1 MKSKLNKTV
10 TAYTLLMLIV
20 FPLFMVHSYYDI
32 QTVKMYLYQIS
43 TLVCAALTILIAAVY
58 IVRDKDIRTAFI
70 SGLKPCNIRKSIKLT
85 DIFAVFFL
93 IAILI
98 STFSSEWVYEAFW
111 GNMARFQGGY
121 MMMLFVL
128 SYFMVS
134 RYYVP
139 RRWHFDLML
148 LAGIIQCGWAVIDYF
163 GMSPVGFDQSTG
175 FSSTIGNIDVLTAME
190 VMFVGVASVLYISET
205 DRDRTANLRSVY
217 YLIAAL
223 ICFMGL
229 ECGRTANLLLS
240 AGFLICFMP
249 FYAFGKARSTLRYI
263 DVLMAYLI
271 AMLIIAWLVAKF
283 PDNACPER
291 YMGELD
297 KFANTHP
304 KQLAEALL
312 ALALVR
318 AVLSF
323 ILRKFTARRSSM
335 NIGAADST
343 VMQMSA
349 ELNTAVFNEH
359 DDAAVTAEQA
369 GQTQDITE
377 TINCETAALD
387 ASERRMARALRIV
400 WALLGAAALCLVIY
414 IFYDANTG
422 GHPERYAEYS
432 KLLIFNDAWGSSR
445 GFIWKLAMKYY
456 EEFTLFKKLFGSGPE
471 TFAIYVI
478 RYDLKGI
485 VEVRN
490 LFYDSIHNEWFQ
502 HLFECG
508 IMGCIGFYGLAVSA
522 VTKGLKAGRF
532 TAALSFAVIAYLV
545 QSFVNISVP
554 ILLPF
559 VIICMSA
566 AAGHN
571 TYGYDRQ

>member
-10 TAYTLLMLIV
+10 TAYTLLMFIV

-43 TLVCAALTILIAAVY
+43 TLVCAAITILIAAVY
-58 IVRDKDIRTAFI
+58 IIRDKESRAAFI
-70 SGLKPCNIRKSIKLT
+70 SGLKPCNIRRSVRPA

-98 STFSSEWVYEAFW
+98 STFASEWVYEAFW
-111 GNMARFQGGY
+111 GNMARYQGGY

-148 LAGIIQCGWAVIDYF
+148 LAGIILCGWAVFDYF
-163 GMSPVGFDQSTG
+163 GMSPIGFDQSTS
-175 FSSTIGNIDVLTAME
+175 FSSTIGNIDVLTAIE
-190 VMFVGVASVLYISET
+190 VMYVGIASVLYISET
-205 DRDRTANLRSVY
+205 DRDRTASLRSIY

-249 FYAFGKARSTLRYI
+249 FYAFSRARSTLRYI

-271 AMLIIAWLVAKF
+271 AMLIIAGLVAKF
-283 PDNACPER
+283 PDNACPVWH
-291 YMGELD
+291 MGELD

-304 KQLAEALL
+304 RQLAEALL
-312 ALALVR
+312 ALAAVR
-318 AVLSF
+318 LVLSF
-323 ILRKFTARRSSM
+323 ILRRY
-335 NIGAADST
+335 
-343 VMQMSA
+343 
-349 ELNTAVFNEH
+349 
-359 DDAAVTAEQA
+359 
-369 GQTQDITE
+369 
-377 TINCETAALD
+377 TAAPD
-387 ASERRMARALRIV
+387 ASERRLARALRIV
-400 WALLGAAALCLVIY
+400 WALAGVAALCLVLY

-422 GHPERYAEYS
+422 GHPERYAEYT
-432 KLLIFNDAWGSSR
+432 KLLVFNDAWGSSR

-456 EEFTLFKKLFGSGPE
+456 KGFSLFKKLFGSGPE

-485 VEVRN
+485 VDVRN
-490 LFYDSIHNEWFQ
+490 IFYDSIHNEWFQ

-508 IMGCIGFYGLAVSA
+508 IMGCIGFYGFAASA
-522 VTKGLKAGRF
+522 VIKGLKAGRF
-532 TAALSFAVIAYLV
+532 TTALSFAVMAYLV

-554 ILLPF
+554 IVLPF